1 MRSVLIENGCW
12 YCPLSTV
19 LSGDSSERLLASL
32 LWPPGLPCGGLEF
45 KQFVPCPCRT
55 KLTENR
61 AEFAGSSRQMAH
73 GTPSRQ
79 PQLLV
84 SCRLTAVLA
93 RGKENCSCHFWA
105 TWPALFTLMHLV
117 FWARGADSLGM
128 RSEWRAADGLHWKAP
143 HRQQVRLPDADASND
158 CFEVPRVTCG
168 GKECKCEPIAAHA
181 RMMADADAATT
192 LFLGSC
198 CHQLCP

>member
-1 MRSVLIENGCW
+1 MYEPSSTVHQSFSTVPVSKMPHFFQGVEQLLSGTLICNLVVMRSVLWIENGCW

-32 LWPPGLPCGGLEF
+32 LWPPGLPCGGLDF

-93 RGKENCSCHFWA
+93 RGK
-105 TWPALFTLMHLV
+105 LLMPLLGDMASIVHPYA
-117 FWARGADSLGM
+117 FGFSGA
-128 RSEWRAADGLHWKAP
+128 W
-143 HRQQVRLPDADASND
+143 
-158 CFEVPRVTCG
+158 C
-168 GKECKCEPIAAHA
+168 
-181 RMMADADAATT
+181 
-192 LFLGSC
+192 
-198 CHQLCP
+198 